1 MRPAPGGA
9 RATKEGETKA
19 RIASEQRSAI
29 LRLLDE
35 GPRVP
40 WERHVYTYLRLAVA
54 MHANAETV
62 YNAWERD
69 ISDLAR
75 FIRQG
80 VITLPNPDVFL
91 QAADAARAGDG
102 GEYRRIVK
110 WLEKRPTIRGKLDA
124 ARKREREHPENLP
137 GAVRDLVRRTQP
149 REKTALE
156 REAERL
162 GLTVHDA

>member
-1 MRPAPGGA
+1 MKPAPVQA
-9 RATKEGETKA
+9 RATSGGVSKP
-19 RIASEQRSAI
+19 RISAEQRAAI

-35 GPRVP
+35 GPHVP
-40 WERHVYTYLRLAVA
+40 WERHVYAYLRLAVA
-54 MHANAETV
+54 LHANSETV

-102 GEYRRIVK
+102 GEYRRIVT

-124 ARKREREHPENLP
+124 ARKRERELP
-137 GAVRDLVRRTQP
+137 GNSPGSVIDFVRRTQP
-149 REKTALE
+149 RAKTALE